1 VIGSFPAIG
10 EKRVTEVGAELTGSV
25 EARRAAFARLMDPQL
40 DPAYRLAAYILGSE
54 VEAEDAV
61 QDAASH
67 AWQRLGTLRDPARFA
82 AWFTRILVNGC
93 RDRLRARRRQPASLP
108 IFESASPDPA
118 FWTDERLALLGAMG
132 QLSAEHR
139 EVLALHYLADL
150 PVADIA
156 ERTGA
161 RPGTVRSRLHYAL
174 RALRATYDAG
184 LRTPGED
191 RQ

>member
-1 VIGSFPAIG
+1 
-10 EKRVTEVGAELTGSV
+10 VTEVGAELTGSV
-25 EARRAAFARLMDPQL
+25 EARRAAFARLIDPQL
-40 DPAYRLAAYILGSE
+40 DPAYRLAAFMLGSEVE

-61 QDAASH
+61 QDAAAH
-67 AWQRLGTLRDPARFA
+67 AWQRLDTIRDPARFA

-93 RDRLRARRRQPASLP
+93 RDRLRSRRRHPASLP
-108 IFESASPDPA
+108 IFSGASPDPA

>member
-1 VIGSFPAIG
+1 MIGSFPAIG
-10 EKRVTEVGAELTGSV
+10 VKRVTEVEAELAGSI
-25 EARRAAFARLMDPQL
+25 EARRAAFARLIDPL
-40 DPAYRLAAYILGSE
+40 LSPAYRLAAFVLGSE

-61 QDAASH
+61 QDAAAH
-67 AWQRLGTLRDPARFA
+67 AWQRLDTLRDPTRFA

-93 RDRLRARRRQPASLP
+93 RDRLRARRRKPVSLP
-108 IFESASPDPA
+108 LYEGGSPDPA
-118 FWTDERLALLGAMG
+118 FWTDERLVLLGAMG

-139 EVLALHYLADL
+139 EVLALYYLADL

-161 RPGTVRSRLHYAL
+161 RQGTVRSRLHYAL

-191 RQ
+191 RS

>member
-1 VIGSFPAIG
+1 VIGNFPAIG

-25 EARRAAFARLMDPQL
+25 EARRAAFARLIDPQL
-40 DPAYRLAAYILGSE
+40 DSAYRLAAYILGSE
-54 VEAEDAV
+54 IEAEDAV
-61 QDAASH
+61 QDAAAH
-67 AWQRLGTLRDPARFA
+67 AWQRLDTLRDPARFA

-108 IFESASPDPA
+108 LFQAASPDPA
-118 FWTDERLALLGAMG
+118 FWTDERMSLLGAMG
-132 QLSAEHR
+132 RLSAEHR

-161 RPGTVRSRLHYAL
+161 RQGTVRSRLHYAL

-184 LRTPGED
+184 LRTLGED
-191 RQ
+191 RP